1 MRLLFIE
8 TSNFEYL
15 SSNIKKLMLNI
26 LILSP
31 LDKSDWW
38 KKLMSFWVVIIYL
51 SLFKKAS

>member
-31 LDKSDWW
+31 LDKSD
-38 KKLMSFWVVIIYL
+38 
-51 SLFKKAS
+51 